1 MGSCFAKPESNSR
14 GSVVVPY
21 SSPQA
26 KRARLRLYGTELC
39 PFTSMIR
46 IALEYKG
53 IPVQVLW
60 LNADDEKGRSKQLL
74 AYMLPDGKLPILQ
87 HEDHTI
93 SGSSDDI
100 LDYIEAT
107 FPKPSLSGN
116 KGSQEWVEFIRHT
129 FSPLMVKALYNG
141 DLLAQHDT
149 TKQLKAAFAK
159 LDAAI
164 AKHSSKGPY
173 FYGDQFSFVDVYLIP
188 FLLLERPLCFFQ
200 GISISPAHSHLR
212 SYSTRMTSFASYAP
226 IRMDLDLL
234 QASVSKTLAQSA
246 PPPLVS
252 MTLLQ
257 HESILSHFEKLVHT
271 TDEMIMAAKQ
281 PSKTVD
287 PVKGSLAMQI
297 KKLSAGYSLLLQ
309 FMLEHAQMEE
319 RVIFPA
325 LEKADRGLTKSAN
338 QSHARDLPVMN
349 GIKEDFKSV
358 VALEQGSLGR
368 KEALLTVATRLRDLK
383 SHTVE
388 HFQEE
393 ETELLPLLNAAGVG
407 SKQQEA
413 LVCQCVEIME
423 SMHARML
430 SFMLSGLHPHQIH
443 QYLSLLQKS
452 LEESNKVL
460 LTRMMTALKQSD
472 DEYAFVWGVVKERLP
487 TLASLASFNK
497 G

>member
-1 MGSCFAKPESNSR
+1 MGSCFTKPESNSR

-26 KRARLRLYGTELC
+26 KRPRLRLYGTELC
-39 PFTSMIR
+39 PLTSRIR

-60 LNADDEKGRSKQLL
+60 LSADDEKGRSKQLL

-93 SGSSDDI
+93 AGSSDEI

-107 FPKPSLSGN
+107 FPKPSLTCNRST
-116 KGSQEWVEFIRHT
+116 QEWVEFVRDA
-129 FSPLMVKALYNG
+129 FSPLIVKALYNG
-141 DLLAQHDT
+141 DLLAQPDT
-149 TKQLKAAFAK
+149 AKQLNAAFGK

-164 AKHSSKGPY
+164 AKHGSKGPY
-173 FYGDQFSFVDVYLIP
+173 FYGDQFSLVDVYLVP
-188 FLLLERPLCFFQ
+188 FLLLERPLSYFQ
-200 GISISPAHSHLR
+200 GISISPAHTHLR
-212 SYSTRMTSFASYAP
+212 GYSTRMTSFGSYTP

-234 QASVSKTLAQSA
+234 YASVSKTLAHSA

-257 HESILSHFEKLVHT
+257 HYSILGHLQNLVHT
-271 TDEMIMAAKQ
+271 IDELILAAKQ
-281 PSKTVD
+281 PSKAVD
-287 PVKGSLAMQI
+287 PIKGSVPMQI
-297 KKLSAGYSLLLQ
+297 KKLAASYTLLLQ

-338 QSHARDLPVMN
+338 ESHARDLPVMN

-358 VALEQGSLGR
+358 IALEQGSAGR
-368 KEALLTVATRLRDLK
+368 KEALLTVSTRLRNLK
-383 SHTVE
+383 AHSIE
-388 HFQEE
+388 HFKEE

-407 SKQQEA
+407 SKQQSA
-413 LVCQCVEIME
+413 LVGKCVEIME
-423 SMHARML
+423 SMHARL
-430 SFMLSGLHPHQIH
+430 FPFMLSGLQPHQIH
-443 QYLSLLQKS
+443 QYVSLLQKS
-452 LEESNKVL
+452 LEEGNKAL
-460 LTRMMTALKQSD
+460 LSRMLTILKQTE
-472 DEYAFVWGVVKERLP
+472 DEYAPVWVVVKERLP
-487 TLASLASFNK
+487 TLAALAS
-497 G
+497 

>member
-1 MGSCFAKPESNSR
+1 MGSCFTKPESNSR

-21 SSPQA
+21 ASPQA

-39 PFTSMIR
+39 PFTSRIR
-46 IALEYKG
+46 IALEHKG

-60 LNADDEKGRSKQLL
+60 LSADDEKGRSKQLL

-93 SGSSDDI
+93 TGSSDDI

-107 FPKPSLSGN
+107 FPKPSLSHA
-116 KGSQEWVEFIRHT
+116 KGLHEWVEFVRDT
-129 FSPLMVKALYNG
+129 FSPLITKALYNG
-141 DLLAQHDT
+141 DLSVQQDMA
-149 TKQLKAAFAK
+149 KQLNAAFGK

-164 AKHSSKGPY
+164 ARHSSKGPY
-173 FYGDQFSFVDVYLIP
+173 FYGDQFSLVDVYLIP
-188 FLLLERPLCFFQ
+188 FLLLERPLSFFQ
-200 GISISPAHSHLR
+200 GMSINPSHSHLCG
-212 SYSTRMTSFASYAP
+212 YSTRMTSFASYAP

-234 QASVSKTLAQSA
+234 QASVSKALSQSA

-257 HESILSHFEKLVHT
+257 HQSILRHFEKIVLT
-271 TDEMIMAAKQ
+271 IDELILGAKQ
-281 PSKTVD
+281 PSRAVD

-297 KKLSAGYSLLLQ
+297 KKLSASYSLLLQ

-319 RVIFPA
+319 RIIFPA

-358 VALEQGSLGR
+358 VALEQGSMGR
-368 KEALLTVATRLRDLK
+368 KEALLTVATRVRDLK
-383 SHTVE
+383 AHTIE

-407 SKQQEA
+407 SKQQAA
-413 LVCQCVEIME
+413 LVGKCVEIME
-423 SMHARML
+423 STHARMF
-430 SFMLSGLHPHQIH
+430 SFLLSGLHPHQIH
-443 QYLSLLQKS
+443 QYLNLLQKS
-452 LEESNKVL
+452 LEESNKVFL
-460 LTRMMTALKQSD
+460 ARMMTALKQSE
-472 DEYAFVWGVVKERLP
+472 DEYAFVWSVVKERLP
-487 TLASLASFNK
+487 TLASLAS
-497 G
+497 